1 MSSSKKNADN
11 TNLLIASFVILM
23 CIVLGITLFGVYF
36 MSPDPEVIQGEVE
49 ATEVRVSGKLPGRI
63 EKFLVEEG
71 DSVRE
76 GDTVVIIHSPEVE
89 AKLQQAKAAEKA
101 AYALNSKA
109 NKGAREEQI
118 RAAYEMWQ
126 KAVAGL
132 EVAKKSYERVQ
143 NLYDKEV
150 LPAQKRDEAEANYKA
165 MVATEQAAK
174 SQYDLAMKGAQNE
187 DKEAAQAQLNRAKG
201 AVAEV
206 NSYLSETVLTSP
218 ISGEISEIF
227 PQRGELVG
235 SGAPIMNV
243 LDLNDVWVTFNIREN
258 YLVNFPKGKEF
269 KATVP
274 ALGNKEI
281 SLKVTYMKDLG
292 AFAAWKATKV
302 SGEYDAKTFEVRAKP
317 VSKVEGLCPGMSVIV
332 VSE

>member
-1 MSSSKKNADN
+1 MSAGKKKADN

-23 CIVLGITLFGVYF
+23 CIVLGITVFGVYF

-49 ATEVRVSGKLPGRI
+49 ATEVRVSGKVPGRI

-76 GDTVVIIHSPEVE
+76 GDTVAILRSPEVE

-101 AYALNSKA
+101 ASALNSKA
-109 NKGAREEQI
+109 NKGVREEQV

-126 KAVAGL
+126 KALAGL

-143 NLYDKEV
+143 SLYEKEV

-187 DKEAAQAQLNRAKG
+187 DKEAAMAQLNRAKG

-218 ISGEISEIF
+218 IAGEISEIF

-243 LDLNDVWVTFNIREN
+243 LDMSDVWVTFNMREN
-258 YLVNFPKGKEF
+258 YLSKFPKGKEF
-269 KATVP
+269 KATIP
-274 ALGNKEI
+274 ALGNKVVT
-281 SLKVTYMKDLG
+281 LKVTYMKDLG
-292 AFAAWKATKV
+292 SFAAWKATKV
-302 SGEYDAKTFEVRAKP
+302 SGEFDSKTFEVRAKP
-317 VSKVEGLCPGMSVIV
+317 LSKVEGLCPGMSVIAIT
-332 VSE
+332 E